1 VEAIDQFV
9 TKDEV
14 SEILAVTADRVDAMV
29 EEGLLQP
36 TEIDGKIWFHRAEVE
51 ALRLQGG

>member
-9 TKDEV
+9 TRDEV

-36 TEIDGKIWFHRAEVE
+36 TEIDGETWFHRAEVE

>member
-1 VEAIDQFV
+1 VEAIDEFV
-9 TKDEV
+9 TRDEV
-14 SEILAVTADRVDAMV
+14 SEILAVTADRIEAMV

-36 TEIDGKIWFHRAEVE
+36 TEIDGEIWYHRAEVE

>member
-1 VEAIDQFV
+1 VEAIDEFV
-9 TKDEV
+9 TRDEV
-14 SEILAVTADRVDAMV
+14 SEILAVSADRIDAIV

-36 TEIDGKIWFHRAEVE
+36 AEIDGEIWYHRAEVE